1 MADKQSSSSKKDF
14 EDGSESEYPFRY
26 QSNFQLNPMHEIK
39 ESKEREKFVSERKK
53 VVSVGA
59 GFRKR
64 SVKADQNNFDLGLR
78 REKSEFKISRSVS
91 RKVLYK
97 EKIDKIQ

>member
-1 MADKQSSSSKKDF
+1 M
-14 EDGSESEYPFRY
+14 
-26 QSNFQLNPMHEIK
+26 
-39 ESKEREKFVSERKK
+39 
-53 VVSVGA
+53 VSVGA

-64 SVKADQNNFDLGLR
+64 AVKLDQHNVELGLR

-97 EKIDKIQ
+97 EN